1 MSGDYRFFD
10 LAPVRVDM
18 REEVLAGLR
27 APIKTIAP
35 KYFYD
40 EHGSQLFD
48 AITHLP
54 EYYPTRTETS
64 LYEAHSKEIGEHFK
78 GDVTLVEYGSGSSR
92 KIRALLEGVRPAAYV
107 PLDISSE
114 HLETSA
120 KALQADYEWLDIYAV
135 CADYSGP
142 FELPSE
148 IPAKQV
154 MAFFPGSSIGNF
166 TPADAQEF
174 LRRVRL
180 VIGANGKLLIGIDR
194 KKSPAEIEAAYN
206 DAQGI
211 TAAFNLNVLE
221 HLNRELAGDFD
232 TNNFRHVANYN
243 TKLGSLQMFLEAK
256 RGHSVQLAGEMIEF
270 AEGEQIHTEN
280 SFKYTP
286 EEFVAMAQGAG
297 FAEEWHITDNGDKFS
312 VFLLAAT
319 SAV

>member
-1 MSGDYRFFD
+1 MSGDYQFFD
-10 LAPVRVDM
+10 LAPVRIDM

-27 APIKTIAP
+27 APTKTIAP

-40 EHGSQLFD
+40 EVGSQLFD

-54 EYYPTRTETS
+54 EYYPTRTETA
-64 LYEAHSKEIGEHFK
+64 LYEQYSEEIGRHFE
-78 GDVTLVEYGSGSSR
+78 GEVTLVEYGSGSSR

-120 KALQADYEWLDIYAV
+120 KALQADYSWLNVYAV

-142 FELPSE
+142 FDLPE
-148 IPAKQV
+148 QVPTKQV

-166 TPADAQEF
+166 TPRDAQAF
-174 LRRVRL
+174 LQRVRG
-180 VIGANGKLLIGIDR
+180 VIGENGKLLLGIDR
-194 KKSPAEIEAAYN
+194 KKAPDEIEAAYN

-221 HLNRELAGDFD
+221 HLNRELAGDFNTD
-232 TNNFRHVANYN
+232 NFRHVANYN
-243 TKLGSLQMFLEAK
+243 RELGSLQMFLEAK
-256 RGHSVQLAGEMIEF
+256 IAHSVRLADETIEF
-270 AEGEQIHTEN
+270 AQAERIHTEN

-286 EEFVAMAQGAG
+286 DEFLQLAQGAG
-297 FAEEWHITDNGDKFS
+297 FSEEWHITDPGDKFS
-312 VFLLAAT
+312 VFLLAA
-319 SAV
+319 SAAD